1 MELTNSIR
9 KTVASLGNAKN
20 RVQER
25 CFIAEGTKCVMD
37 TLPFFSCRYLF
48 ATALWVEKYKNWLS
62 NINVIVVKSSDIERM
77 SQLTTPTQVLA
88 VYEIPQYTFD
98 EAKLSTNLVL
108 ALDRVQDPG
117 NLGTIM
123 RIADWFGIKDI
134 LCSSGTVDAYN
145 PKVVQATMGAIS
157 RVKVS
162 QMDLVELIKRNTN
175 VPVYGTFLDGQNI
188 YETQLSATGIVIM
201 GNEGQGISTELSQLV
216 NRRLYIP
223 PYPQNE
229 MTSES
234 LNVGMATAI
243 TISEFRRRISK

>member
-1 MELTNSIR
+1 
-9 KTVASLGNAKN
+9 
-20 RVQER
+20 
-25 CFIAEGTKCVMD
+25 
-37 TLPFFSCRYLF
+37 
-48 ATALWVEKYKNWLS
+48 
-62 NINVIVVKSSDIERM
+62 
-77 SQLTTPTQVLA
+77 
-88 VYEIPQYTFD
+88 
-98 EAKLSTNLVL
+98 
-108 ALDRVQDPG
+108 
-117 NLGTIM
+117 
-123 RIADWFGIKDI
+123 
-134 LCSSGTVDAYN
+134 
-145 PKVVQATMGAIS
+145 MGAIS

>member
-1 MELTNSIR
+1 
-9 KTVASLGNAKN
+9 
-20 RVQER
+20 
-25 CFIAEGTKCVMD
+25 MD

-48 ATALWVEKYKNWLS
+48 ATVLWVEKYKNWLS
-62 NINVIVVKSSDIERM
+62 NVNVIVVKSSDIERM

-117 NLGTIM
+117 NLGTII